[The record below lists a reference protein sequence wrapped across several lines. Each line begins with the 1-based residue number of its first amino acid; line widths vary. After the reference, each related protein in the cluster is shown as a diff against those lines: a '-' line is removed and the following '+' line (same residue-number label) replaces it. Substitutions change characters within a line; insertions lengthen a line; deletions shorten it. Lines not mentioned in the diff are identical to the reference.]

1 MPYLIFIA
9 VCGIW
14 GASFILMKKASLVF
28 GPVSIALWRAGGGA
42 AFLLILAQAQRRNW
56 RINSRDFWPLALVA
70 IISYAWPYIIQPHL
84 VAQHGSGFIG
94 MTVSFTPLLTV
105 LASVPLLGIY
115 PSIRQMIGVIGGLAC
130 IALIMGD
137 GLDRAIPLTDLLM
150 AITVPLGYATGN
162 CIIRRRLYSASP
174 LAITTSGLTL
184 TALLIAP
191 LLFVVTGEELR
202 STSAND
208 AMTLAISAA
217 AILGVVGTGLA
228 TYLFNRLVQ
237 EQGPLFAGMV
247 TYIIP
252 LGALLWGWLDSEQV
266 TARQLGALCGVLAM
280 VGLVQFRAASAQ
292 SSHQPPEEIVK
303 AGVG

>member
-28 GPVSIALWRAGGGA
+28 GPVSIAAWRAGGGA
-42 AFLLILAQAQRRNW
+42 AFLLLLAQAQRRNW
-56 RINSRDFWPLALVA
+56 RINPRDLWPLALVA
-70 IISYAWPYIIQPHL
+70 VISYAWPYIIQPHL

-105 LASVPLLGIY
+105 LVSVPLLGIY
-115 PSIRQMIGVIGGLAC
+115 PSFRQVIGIIGGLAC

-137 GLDRAIPLTDLLM
+137 GLDRAVPLTDLLL

-162 CIIRRRLYSASP
+162 CIIRRRLHGASP

-184 TALLIAP
+184 TALLITP
-191 LLFVVTGEELR
+191 LLFVVPGEELR
-202 STSAND
+202 SARVDDT
-208 AMTLAISAA
+208 MTLAVSAA
-217 AILGVVGTGLA
+217 AILGVLGTGLA

-252 LGALLWGWLDSEQV
+252 LGALLWGWLDGEQI
-266 TARQLGALCGVLAM
+266 TATQLASLCGVLAM
-280 VGLVQFRAASAQ
+280 VGLVQFGAANPQTSPA
-292 SSHQPPEEIVK
+292 SPYAAEEIV
-303 AGVG
+303 

>member
-28 GPVSIALWRAGGGA
+28 GPASIGLWRAGGGA
-42 AFLLILAQAQRRNW
+42 AFLLVLAQAQRRQLAH
-56 RINSRDFWPLALVA
+56 RREDFWPMALVA

-105 LASVPLLGIY
+105 LVSVPSLGVY
-115 PSIRQMIGVIGGLAC
+115 PSSRQMIGVIGGLAC
-130 IALIMGD
+130 MGLALGD
-137 GLDRAIPLTDLLM
+137 GLNRAVPLADLLM
-150 AITVPLGYATGN
+150 AITVPLGYAIGN
-162 CIIRRRLYSASP
+162 CIIRRRLCRAAP
-174 LAITTSGLTL
+174 LAMTTSGLSL

-191 LLFVVTGEELR
+191 LVIFAPGEEQR
-202 STSAND
+202 ITSFD
-208 AMTLAISAA
+208 DTMTLAISAA
-217 AILGVVGTGLA
+217 AVLGIVGTGLA
-228 TYLFNRLVQ
+228 TYLFNKLVQ

-252 LGALLWGWLDSEQV
+252 LGALLWGWLDGELV
-266 TARQLGALCGVLAM
+266 TASQLAALSGVLAM
-280 VGLVQFRAASAQ
+280 VGLVQFGAATTQTS
-292 SSHQPPEEIVK
+292 QPSPRTAEEIV
-303 AGVG
+303 